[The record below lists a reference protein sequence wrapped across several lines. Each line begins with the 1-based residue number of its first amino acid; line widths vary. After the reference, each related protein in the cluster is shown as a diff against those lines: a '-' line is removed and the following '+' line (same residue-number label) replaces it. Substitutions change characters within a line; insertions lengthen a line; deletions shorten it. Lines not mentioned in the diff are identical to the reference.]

1 MTPQD
6 LVISILK
13 KELIGL
19 GAIVCKSDSAVFI
32 WHNQSK
38 VNGLLCA
45 HIDDF
50 LFGGTKI
57 FLSKVINLI
66 KRVFTIGSE
75 QHWAAFKYLGLN
87 ISQSNSE
94 IIIYQ
99 INYIKSVDYS
109 AISNDKKKTERWLT
123 VQRRKKLLGQLGWI
137 TGQRRPDLAFEVCQL
152 SSILTHRKVD
162 DILYF

>member
-1 MTPQD
+1 M
-6 LVISILK
+6 
-13 KELIGL
+13 GL

-66 KRVFTIGSE
+66 KRVSTIGSE

-109 AISNDKKKTERWLT
+109 AISNDKKK
-123 VQRRKKLLGQLGWI
+123 QQKDDLLCKEEKN
-137 TGQRRPDLAFEVCQL
+137 F
-152 SSILTHRKVD
+152 
-162 DILYF
+162 